1 MKTLLL
7 FLVAIVIVTAILVF
21 INNLA
26 ARRSEGNRRGFHQA
40 KMNIS
45 MGVMFLAIAGMHFAT
60 PGGAWLRILLNTLI
74 LVIGLINLYYGIK
87 HYRHFRTLLDQE
99 GDTAETLTTKN
110 DNSDND
116 INSETDPAR
125 G

>member
-7 FLVAIVIVTAILVF
+7 FFVAIIIVTAILVF

-60 PGGAWLRILLNTLI
+60 PGGAWLRTLLNTLI

-99 GDTAETLTTKN
+99 GDTAETTATK
-110 DNSDND
+110 DDSADND
-116 INSETDPAR
+116 SNNETDPSR

>member
-7 FLVAIVIVTAILVF
+7 FLVTIIIVSAILVF
-21 INNLA
+21 TNNLA
-26 ARRSEGNRRGFHQA
+26 ARRSEGNRRGFYQA

-60 PGGAWLRILLNTLI
+60 PGGAWLRTLLNTLI
-74 LVIGLINLYYGIK
+74 LIIGLVNLYYGIK

-99 GDTAETLTTKN
+99 GNPAETTTTEQ
-110 DNSDND
+110 DSGESDTHNQ
-116 INSETDPAR
+116 TDPAR